1 MIAFS
6 LLVFSASALSAAENN
21 PVINKTEQLH
31 LNTIVNAEAI
41 KRVPPKYPISAAKE
55 GKEGWVQLSFVVEPD
70 GTTSNVIVENSS
82 NPVFESYALKSI
94 KKWQYSPATMDGKAI
109 QQCRNQVQMDF
120 KLSDTPKGASKW
132 FFKQYRLANRYLEE
146 NKLEDAKEIAK
157 KIEEKGR
164 WNAYEDM
171 YYAILNSLI
180 AEQSKDNEAELNAI
194 KNVLGYRELQKEE
207 QYSAFATRAFSL
219 AVERQLYGDAKS
231 IFENLQTHYSEN
243 PNVAKL
249 TPYYEQITAYLA
261 SDKPLVIDAKIGERD
276 FWSYQLERSG
286 FVIDN
291 VSGNLTNLEVR
302 CDNYHSQFLV
312 ESGNKWQ
319 IPESWGRCSVYVFGD
334 ANAKFRLADVHHGE
348 QKI

>member
-1 MIAFS
+1 MI
-6 LLVFSASALSAAENN
+6 LLPLITLSASALSAADTSDLA
-21 PVINKTEQLH
+21 NKTEQLH

-41 KRVPPKYPISAAKE
+41 ERVPPKYPINAARN

-70 GTTSNVIVENSS
+70 GSTSNIIVEDSS
-82 NPVFESYALKSI
+82 NEAFEKYALRSI
-94 KKWQYSPATMDGKAI
+94 KKWKYSPATKDGKPI
-109 QQCRNQVQMDF
+109 QQCRNQVQLDF
-120 KLSDTPKGASKW
+120 KLSNTPKGASKW
-132 FFKQYRLANRYLEE
+132 FFRQYRLANRYLEE

-194 KNVLGYRELQKEE
+194 KSVLGYRELQKEE

-219 AVERQLYGDAKS
+219 AVELQLYGDAKS
-231 IFENLQTHYSEN
+231 IFENLQTHYSDN

-249 TPYYEQITAYLA
+249 IPYYDQITAYLA
-261 SDKPLVIDAKIGERD
+261 SDKPLVIDAEIGKRD
-276 FWSYQLERSG
+276 FWSYQLERSA
-286 FVIDN
+286 FIIDN
-291 VSGNLTNLEVR
+291 VVGNLTNLEVR
-302 CDNYHSQFLV
+302 CDNHHSQFLV

-319 IPESWGRCSVYVFGD
+319 IPESWGSCSVYVFGD
-334 ANAKFRLADVHHGE
+334 TNAKFTLADVHGE